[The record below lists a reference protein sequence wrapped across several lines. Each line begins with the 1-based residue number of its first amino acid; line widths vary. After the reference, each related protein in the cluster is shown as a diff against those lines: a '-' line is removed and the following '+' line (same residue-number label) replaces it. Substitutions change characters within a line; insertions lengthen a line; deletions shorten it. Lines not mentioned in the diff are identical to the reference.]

1 MDFVHCNQC
10 FICPSKDTHRKVVFF
25 ISSCGHLFCHKCIK
39 PAVDVSCRIC
49 QKRCTYLEVNRTLK
63 PELQIFFR
71 NPSELAAQYLKNM
84 KSVMDFQKYQRERLQ
99 KYRDVKANKVMQ
111 YAESSQSEVSKRV
124 QGERSALNE
133 RNQMKMLLKKQ
144 LEHSKSLEVQ
154 LQKRNTE
161 IQELRRRLSDNG
173 TTGSFINHSSSSI
186 TNDRDDIYDN
196 RDFESP
202 HQRLLQRFSGNV
214 TAGSLIDHSS
224 TSITGNGNSAS
235 TSTEFIYQPDVK
247 SLKPSVLASYSASR
261 SLISNNSTS
270 TINSAKSAL
279 MAGRIKKGRII
290 PRTVLR

>member
-10 FICPSKDTHRKVVFF
+10 FICPSTDAHRKVVFLM
-25 ISSCGHLFCHKCIK
+25 SSCGHLFCHKCIK
-39 PAVDVSCRIC
+39 SAVDASCRIC
-49 QKRCTYLEVNRTLK
+49 QKRCTYLEVNRNLK

-71 NPSELAAQYLKNM
+71 NPSELAAQYLKNI
-84 KSVMDFQKYQRERLQ
+84 KSVMDFQKYQRDRLQ

-161 IQELRRRLSDNG
+161 IQELRRRLTENG

-186 TNDRDDIYDN
+186 TNDRD
-196 RDFESP
+196 E
-202 HQRLLQRFSGNV
+202 
-214 TAGSLIDHSS
+214 
-224 TSITGNGNSAS
+224 
-235 TSTEFIYQPDVK
+235 
-247 SLKPSVLASYSASR
+247 
-261 SLISNNSTS
+261 
-270 TINSAKSAL
+270 
-279 MAGRIKKGRII
+279 M
-290 PRTVLR
+290 